1 MRTRSK
7 LESVNSSKQ
16 IALGWQLRCYDYNSR
31 KHDGGDLDDRWI
43 WSDTPLPRV
52 IRKSGMEERWK
63 RCCGRRGRF
72 ARWSELRAPRARVE
86 GVRRERWEK
95 LERERTHPCQCH
107 GWKAVPRELRFLA
120 RVPTTLTREDPR
132 CRESAHPHSVA
143 DEENDAPRHA
153 ARRWRAPSRRRRAN
167 TPFDRAC
174 RTLVPCHPLCEHK
187 FFPRFS
193 PHLHPLIHL
202 TLRRLILGKERS
214 QREVWFLN

>member
-1 MRTRSK
+1 MTILGRTNRIRISSIILHDKEIWNVASKMERGKKEGKICSMVGIARSSTRTRV
-7 LESVNSSKQ
+7 EWD
-16 IALGWQLRCYDYNSR
+16 AR
-31 KHDGGDLDDRWI
+31 
-43 WSDTPLPRV
+43 
-52 IRKSGMEERWK
+52 MEEE
-63 RCCGRRGRF
+63 GRTRD
-72 ARWSELRAPRARVE
+72 
-86 GVRRERWEK
+86 K

-187 FFPRFS
+187 FFFS
-193 PHLHPLIHL
+193 SVLATSIHPIPI
-202 TLRRLILGKERS
+202 LRWNKIFIYRKIRS
-214 QREVWFLN
+214 EGEV